1 MTCVQEDGWKLSRNN
16 YYQEGWLAT
25 ANVRGVVGVTF
36 TTSFCGGQQAADI
49 PARTNYNL
57 RGHRSEVG
65 NLRGH
70 RSEVGKLRGHRSE
83 VGNPRG
89 HRSEVGN
96 LRGHRSEVGNP
107 RGHRSEVGNL
117 RGHRS
122 EVGNRTLKI
131 HAACTH
137 LYVDIGQLLL
147 QDGGTKTAQAI
158 PVILPGPTP

>member
-96 LRGHRSEVGNP
+96 LRGHRSEVGN
-107 RGHRSEVGNL
+107 
-117 RGHRS
+117 
-122 EVGNRTLKI
+122 RTLKI

-137 LYVDIGQLLL
+137 LYVDNYSSRMEERKQRKLFLLSCRDQLPNCVFLL
-147 QDGGTKTAQAI
+147 SISSCSLHT
-158 PVILPGPTP
+158 

>member
-70 RSEVGKLRGHRSE
+70 RSEVD
-83 VGNPRG
+83 
-89 HRSEVGN
+89 N
-96 LRGHRSEVGNP
+96 LRGQ
-107 RGHRSEVGNL
+107 
-117 RGHRS
+117 RS

-158 PVILPGPTP
+158 PVILPGPTL

>member
-25 ANVRGVVGVTF
+25 PNVRGVVGVTF

-96 LRGHRSEVGNP
+96 LRGHRSEVGN
-107 RGHRSEVGNL
+107 
-117 RGHRS
+117 
-122 EVGNRTLKI
+122 RTLKI

-158 PVILPGPTP
+158 PVILPGPTL

>member
-96 LRGHRSEVGNP
+96 
-107 RGHRSEVGNL
+107 
-117 RGHRS
+117 
-122 EVGNRTLKI
+122 RTLKI